1 MATPCTGL
9 DFATDGRLATVS
21 LDGFVRLYGS
31 DLKRI
36 EKKPSPGGKKPY
48 SVSFS
53 PDGGRLAVGFTD
65 STRID
70 VLSGRDLEPVYSPDT
85 RGIDNGNICSV
96 AWSSDGRF
104 LYAGGTYD
112 KEGSNP
118 ILRWKDAGRGERSEL
133 PAASNAVM
141 QIVSLKSG
149 GVAFGTADPAFGII
163 DPSDQKRLF
172 RTAAIADFR
181 AAGEGFRLSQD
192 GATVQF
198 GFELWGRSPARFSV
212 NQRLLETGP
221 LGGGLSPPLTRA
233 EGLEITG
240 WKNTYEPKLNGQP
253 LKLEP
258 YEKARSLAI
267 APDQQTF
274 LLGTDWRLRL
284 FDRKGKQKWDIPVPG
299 VAWAVNIAGDGR
311 TAVAALGD
319 GTIRWYR
326 LADGKELLALF
337 PHNDRRRW
345 VLWTP
350 GGYYDASPGAEDLI
364 GWHLNKG
371 PEQAADFY
379 PASRFREVYYRPE
392 VIAKLL
398 ETLDTDQAIRL
409 AERESGQRKPQ
420 AEVADI
426 LPPVVRILSPEEGSE
441 AKEDEITVRFQVR
454 SPPGAA
460 VTEIKALVDGRPRA
474 TEYHLDLSEPE
485 FEREIRVPLPES
497 DSEVGIIAKNRHAWS
512 EAAKVRVR
520 WAGRS
525 AVDLRPKLYVLA
537 IGVAKYRD
545 ERLKLAYA
553 AKDAHDFVHA
563 IARQEGR
570 LYRKIDST
578 ELLDEKASKDAIL
591 DGLDTIQRQTTAND
605 VAMIFLAGHGVDD
618 ANDFYYFL
626 PVGADTGKLKSTAV
640 PYSEIKNTVKSI
652 AGKVLL
658 FADTCR
664 SGDIMGA
671 RRGPP
676 DIQRIVNELASAENG
691 AVVFASSTG
700 NQYSQEDPKWENGAF
715 TEALVEGL
723 NGARAEG
730 GRVTIDLLAF
740 HISERVK
747 ELTKGTQTPP
757 LPKPSNAAVGDFP
770 IAVVIQ

>member
-1 MATPCTGL
+1 MHL
-9 DFATDGRLATVS
+9 
-21 LDGFVRLYGS
+21 
-31 DLKRI
+31 
-36 EKKPSPGGKKPY
+36 
-48 SVSFS
+48 
-53 PDGGRLAVGFTD
+53 
-65 STRID
+65 
-70 VLSGRDLEPVYSPDT
+70 
-85 RGIDNGNICSV
+85 
-96 AWSSDGRF
+96 
-104 LYAGGTYD
+104 
-112 KEGSNP
+112 
-118 ILRWKDAGRGERSEL
+118 
-133 PAASNAVM
+133 
-141 QIVSLKSG
+141 VSLKSG
-149 GVAFGTADPAFGII
+149 GVAFGTAGPAFGIV
-163 DPSDQKRLF
+163 DQSGQKRLF
-172 RTAAIADFR
+172 HTAAIADFWN
-181 AAGEGFRLSQD
+181 AGESFRLSQD
-192 GATVQF
+192 GATAQF
-198 GFELWGRSPARFSV
+198 GFEQWGRSPARFSV
-212 NQRLLETGP
+212 HQRLLETGP
-221 LGGGLSPPLTRA
+221 LGGGLSPALTRA
-233 EGLEITG
+233 KGLEITG
-240 WKNTYEPKLNGQP
+240 VNTSEPKLNGQP

-258 YEKARSLAI
+258 YETARSLAI

-274 LLGTDWRLRL
+274 LLGADWWLRL
-284 FDRKGKQKWDIPVPG
+284 FDRKGNQKWKMPVPG

-311 TAVAALGD
+311 TAVAGFGD

-326 LADGKELLALF
+326 LTDRKELLALF

-350 GGYYDASPGAEDLI
+350 EGYYDASPGAEDLI

-398 ETLDTDQAIRL
+398 DTLDADQAIRL

-420 AEVADI
+420 AEVADL

-474 TEYHLDLSEPE
+474 TEYHLDLSQPE
-485 FEREIRVPLPES
+485 FEREIRVPLPERDS
-497 DSEVGIIAKNRHAWS
+497 DVGIIAKNRHAWS

-520 WAGRS
+520 WAGKS
-525 AVDLRPKLYVLA
+525 AVDLRAKLYVLA

-553 AKDAHDFVHA
+553 AKDAHDFVQA

-570 LYRKIDST
+570 LYGKIDST
-578 ELLDEKASKDAIL
+578 ELLDEKAHKDAIL
-591 DGLDTIQRQTTAND
+591 DGLDWIQRQTTAND

-618 ANDFYYFL
+618 ANNFYYFL

-640 PYSEIKNTVKSI
+640 PYSEIENTVKNI
-652 AGKVLL
+652 AGKVLF

-676 DIQRIVNELASAENG
+676 DIQGIVNELASAENG

-700 NQYSQEDPKWENGAF
+700 NQYSQEHPKWENGAF

-730 GRVTIDLLAF
+730 GRVTINLLAF

-757 LPKPSNAAVGDFP
+757 VPKPSNAAVGDFP